1 MHNIDLKNVLENL
14 KVQNMFRIKPIN
26 FIVMTTP
33 KLPKTNNVLVNVGIV
48 TTHSQQ
54 LEHVYNKRE
63 LVKTKGAKY

>member
-1 MHNIDLKNVLENL
+1 
-14 KVQNMFRIKPIN
+14 MFRIKPIN